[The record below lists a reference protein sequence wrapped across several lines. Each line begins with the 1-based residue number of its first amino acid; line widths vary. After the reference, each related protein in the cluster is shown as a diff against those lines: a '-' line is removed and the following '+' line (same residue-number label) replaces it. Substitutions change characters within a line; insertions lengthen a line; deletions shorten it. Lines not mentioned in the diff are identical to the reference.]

1 MEDSKLFG
9 DTDESV
15 ISFYITQ
22 FIIRLQMSVEYV
34 RFKVLTAV
42 DIKVMVFWDVTPYSS
57 VEGYNMFEIICCLPL
72 WGRRII
78 R

>member
-1 MEDSKLFG
+1 
-9 DTDESV
+9 
-15 ISFYITQ
+15 
-22 FIIRLQMSVEYV
+22 MSVEYV